1 MGQGLVD
8 FVLGAAVIVAPQHQ
22 LPVAVGAGLL
32 KAGSAAIQHRSQTR
46 AIRATAEADQQSSSR
61 TTLDWDQL
69 SCTLTRKDGTH
80 KNILQH
86 LSGTAQPGRSAPDVS
101 VAQLHGLHGC

>member
-8 FVLGAAVIVAPQHQ
+8 FLLGAAVIVAPQHQ

-32 KAGSAAIQHRSQTR
+32 KAGSATIQHRSQKR
-46 AIRATAEADQQSSSR
+46 AARASAEADHQSSSQ

-69 SCTLTRKDGTH
+69 SCTLTRKDGTQ

-86 LSGTAQPGRSAPDVS
+86 LSGSAQPGRSDS
-101 VAQLHGLHGC
+101 DNFVA

>member
-32 KAGSAAIQHRSQTR
+32 KAGSAAIQHRSQKR
-46 AIRATAEADQQSSSR
+46 AGRTTAEAGQQSASR

-69 SCTLTRKDGTH
+69 GCVLAKKDGTN
-80 KNILQH
+80 KSILQN
-86 LSGTAQPGRSAPDVS
+86 LSGSAQPGRSGS
-101 VAQLHGLHGC
+101 TL